1 MANIKKDIK
10 YLVKVYKEGLTE
22 EEKER
27 IDIESELYYQIGE
40 EPTKEQIKLFIQE
53 LKKEGLKIKEL
64 DYPVRHIKILN

>member
-10 YLVKVYKEGLTE
+10 HLVKVYKEGLTE

-40 EPTKEQIKLFIQE
+40 DPTQKQIKEFIQE

-64 DYPVRHIKILN
+64 DYPIRHIKILN

>member
-10 YLVKVYKEGLTE
+10 HLVKVYKEGLTE

-27 IDIESELYYQIGE
+27 IDIESELYYQIGK